1 MRKLFVC
8 PSTMAPG
15 YSSYS
20 PIALKHLFNGK
31 KVSPYL
37 DFNFDDDDNRKKV
50 ILNMKSISSSGL
62 QEKFSGLL
70 DGCHIRLTNKN
81 EQGTYLLKPIPWDYS
96 YSMYK
101 QTPANEHLTMQIAS
115 QVYGIQTV
123 ANGLCFTA
131 NGQPV
136 YITRRFDLNSDS
148 NKYAIEDFAVLVGK
162 DEQSNG
168 ANFKF
173 DGSYADIAEKIK
185 QYIPAWM
192 IAMERFFRIVI
203 FNYLY
208 GNGGAHLKNFSVL
221 RRNNEYLL
229 APAYDLLNTSVQF
242 NDNVFGLKE
251 ELSPCL
257 EKSEV
262 YNQTGYPC
270 IDDFIHFGQ
279 LIGLKKKRIETILNP
294 FMDISSEVFSL
305 IERSFMDNRT
315 KRKYL
320 CVVKERY
327 LKFVC
332 NPNLVKMK
340 H

>member
-1 MRKLFVC
+1 MKKLFIC
-8 PSTMAPG
+8 PSTLAPG

-37 DFNFDDDDNRKKV
+37 DFNFDDDDNRQEV
-50 ILNMKSISSSGL
+50 ILNMKSTTSSGL

-70 DGCHIRLTNKN
+70 DGNHIRLTKHN

-96 YSMYK
+96 YPLYK

-115 QVYGIQTV
+115 QVYGIPTV

-136 YITRRFDLNSDS
+136 YITRRFDMNSDS
-148 NKYAIEDFAVLVGK
+148 NKYSIEDFAVLVGK
-162 DEQSNG
+162 NEQLNE
-168 ANFKF
+168 ANFKYE
-173 DGSYADIAEKIK
+173 GSYADIAEKIK

-192 IAMERFFRIVI
+192 IAMERFFRVVI

-208 GNGGAHLKNFSVL
+208 GNGGAHLKKFSVL
-221 RRNNEYLL
+221 RKNDEYIL
-229 APAYDLLNTSVQF
+229 APAYGLLSTTVQF
-242 NDNVFGLKE
+242 NDNVVFGLIE

-257 EKSEV
+257 EKTEV
-262 YNQTGYPC
+262 YSQTGYPC
-270 IDDFIHFGQ
+270 RVDFINFGQ

-294 FMDISSEVFSL
+294 FMNVSSEVFSL
-305 IERSFMDNRT
+305 IDRSFMDSRT

-327 LKFVC
+327 LKFVRS
-332 NPNLVKMK
+332 PHL
-340 H
+340 